1 MEIPDR
7 KQIIINTEI
16 PFIYRTYSNVW
27 DIVGQAW
34 DNSRAANPHEHW
46 VVGLWDV
53 WDRKQG
59 YIYREILFIGSFE
72 PVKKFSPIGK
82 MCKTVPQSHRGTRT
96 RMNTGFSCG
105 TGCPTDSH
113 MSHGKGEISVSSTAG
128 VTEKEVCTILE
139 RSGYRIPPYRLTY
152 MAKTAVKILQTL
164 CETGPVSYTAKEART
179 ILRMVGLMMDAGEG
193 ADQ

>member
-34 DNSRAANPHEHW
+34 DNSRAANPHEYW

-72 PVKKFSPIGK
+72 PVKKIFPYRK
-82 MCKTVPQSHRGTRT
+82 NVQNCPTVPQRHANPHEHWVFPVGQGVPQIPT
-96 RMNTGFSCG
+96 
-105 TGCPTDSH
+105 CPT
-113 MSHGKGEISVSSTAG
+113 GK
-128 VTEKEVCTILE
+128 E
-139 RSGYRIPPYRLTY
+139 RYL
-152 MAKTAVKILQTL
+152 
-164 CETGPVSYTAKEART
+164 
-179 ILRMVGLMMDAGEG
+179 
-193 ADQ
+193 